1 MRETTPVDTVQ
12 LLRQVS
18 IFGELPQDTLA
29 DLAKRVWHKEA
40 EAGSVIVSQEEA
52 GDQLFVIASGKVKV
66 VLYGE
71 TGREIILSILRGGD
85 FFGEMSLLDRQ
96 PRSANVVAVED
107 SLLLGLDRDA
117 FQTHI
122 TSHPST
128 ALAIL
133 AEMSRRLRHAD
144 EVIGDLALL
153 DVYARVARI
162 IRDLAQKQGEPVDGG
177 LLIKERPTQ
186 QEIAGL
192 IGTSRETV
200 SRALNDFTRRGLLE
214 MQGKQ
219 ILVRWGFLRKMD
231 DAA

>member
-1 MRETTPVDTVQ
+1 MDTVQ

-18 IFGELPQDTLA
+18 IFAGLSQETLG
-29 DLAKRVWHKEA
+29 DLAKRVWQKQA
-40 EAGSVIVSQEEA
+40 EAGSVIVNQEEA
-52 GDQLFVIASGKVKV
+52 GDQLFVIVSGKVKV

-107 SLLLGLDRDA
+107 SQLLGLDRDA
-117 FQTHI
+117 FQTHL
-122 TSHPST
+122 TANPQT

-144 EVIGDLALL
+144 EVIGNLALL

-214 MQGKQ
+214 MSGKQ
-219 ILVRWGFLRKMD
+219 ILVRWGFLRKMEE
-231 DAA
+231 AA

>member
-1 MRETTPVDTVQ
+1 MDHAQ
-12 LLRQVS
+12 LLGQVS
-18 IFGELPQDTLA
+18 IFRELSKETLA
-29 DLAKRVWHKEA
+29 DLAKRVWHKQA
-40 EAGSVIVSQEEA
+40 EAGSVIVSQEDA
-52 GDQLFVIASGKVKV
+52 GDALFVIASGKVKV

-71 TGREIILSILRGGD
+71 TGREIILSLLHAGD

-107 SLLLGLDRDA
+107 ADLLSLDHEA
-117 FQTHI
+117 FRTHLA
-122 TSHPST
+122 THPST
-128 ALAIL
+128 ALAVL

-144 EVIGDLALL
+144 EVIGNLALL
-153 DVYARVARI
+153 DVYARVART
-162 IRDLAQKQGEPVDGG
+162 IRELAQKEGEPADGG
-177 LLIKERPTQ
+177 LLIRERPTQ

-219 ILVRWGFLRKMD
+219 ILVRWDFLRKVD

>member
-1 MRETTPVDTVQ
+1 MDNIQ

-18 IFGELPQDTLA
+18 IFKELPQETIA
-29 DLAKRVWHKEA
+29 DLSRRVWQKPA

-52 GDQLFVIASGKVKV
+52 GDALFVIASGKVKV

-71 TGREIILSILRGGD
+71 TGREIILSILKAGD
-85 FFGEMSLLDRQ
+85 FFGEMALLDRQ
-96 PRSANVVAVED
+96 PRSANVVAIED
-107 SLLLGLDRDA
+107 SQLLGLDREA
-117 FQTHI
+117 FQTHL
-122 TSHPST
+122 TAHPTT

-144 EVIGDLALL
+144 EVIGNLALL

-219 ILVRWGFLRKMD
+219 ILVRWGFLRKMEE
-231 DAA
+231 AA

>member
-1 MRETTPVDTVQ
+1 VDTVQ
-12 LLRQVS
+12 LLRKVS
-18 IFGELPQDTLA
+18 IFADLSPETLG
-29 DLAKRVWHKEA
+29 DLAKRVWQKEA
-40 EAGSVIVSQEEA
+40 DAGTVIVSQEDR
-52 GDQLFVIASGKVKV
+52 GDQLFVIVSGKVKV

-107 SLLLGLDRDA
+107 SQLLGLDRDA
-117 FQTHI
+117 FQTHLGA
-122 TSHPST
+122 HPQT

-144 EVIGDLALL
+144 EVIGNLALL
-153 DVYARVARI
+153 DVYARVARTV
-162 IRDLAQKQGEPVDGG
+162 RDLAQKQGEPVDGG

-214 MQGKQ
+214 MSGKQ
-219 ILVRWGFLRKMD
+219 ILVRWGFLRKMEE
-231 DAA
+231 AA

>member
-1 MRETTPVDTVQ
+1 LDNTQ

-18 IFGELPQDTLA
+18 IFQGLPEETIA
-29 DLAKRVWHKEA
+29 DLAQRVWHKQ
-40 EAGSVIVSQEEA
+40 AGAGTVIVSHEEA
-52 GDQLFVIASGKVKV
+52 GEALFVIARGKVKV

-71 TGREIILSILRGGD
+71 TGREIILSILKAGD
-85 FFGEMSLLDRQ
+85 FFGEMALLDRQ
-96 PRSANVVAVED
+96 PRSANVVAVEESD
-107 SLLLGLDRDA
+107 LLCLDREA
-117 FQTHI
+117 FQNHLTA
-122 TSHPST
+122 HPST
-128 ALAIL
+128 ALAVL

-144 EVIGDLALL
+144 EVIGNLALL
-153 DVYARVARI
+153 DVYGRVART

-200 SRALNDFTRRGLLE
+200 SRALNDFTRRGMLE

-219 ILVRWGFLRKMD
+219 ILVRWGFLQKVD

>member
-1 MRETTPVDTVQ
+1 VDTVG
-12 LLRQVS
+12 LLRQVT
-18 IFGELPQDTLA
+18 IFRELPEPVLS
-29 DLAKRVWHKEA
+29 DLATRVRPREA
-40 EAGSVIVSQEEA
+40 EAGSLIVSAEEA
-52 GDQLFVIASGKVKV
+52 GDALYVIASGKVKV

-71 TGREIILSILRGGD
+71 TGREIILSILHGGD

-96 PRSANVVAVED
+96 PRSANVVALEA
-107 SLLLGLDRDA
+107 SQLLTLDREA
-117 FQTHI
+117 FQTHLGANP
-122 TSHPST
+122 TT
-128 ALAIL
+128 ALAVL

-144 EVIGDLALL
+144 EVIGNLALL

-162 IRDLAQKQGEPVDGG
+162 IRDLAVKGGERVDGG
-177 LLIKERPTQ
+177 LLIRERPTQ

-219 ILVRWGFLRKMD
+219 ILVRWGFMQKVEE
-231 DAA
+231 AA